1 MSIRCFIAVEL
12 DQGVKTE
19 LGRLQKRLAKQLW
32 DDEFGI
38 NWVKPKRIHLTLKF
52 LGDVDETLTPE
63 ICSAVSEAAEHFS
76 PFEIELSGLGCFPP
90 NDRPGRVLWAGITT
104 GAETL
109 RELAEAI
116 DMNLGV
122 LDFPPETRKFNPH
135 LTLARIKQPNAGK
148 AVRNLVETSPIDI
161 IASQTV
167 GEITVFQSELTR
179 SGPIYTSLSHAP
191 LT

>member
-12 DQGVKTE
+12 DESVKTE
-19 LGRLQKRLAKQLW
+19 LGRLQKRLAKQLRG
-32 DDEFGI
+32 DEFGI
-38 NWVKPKRIHLTLKF
+38 NWVKPERIHLTLKF
-52 LGDVDETLTPE
+52 LGDVDDTLIPE

-90 NDRPGRVLWAGITT
+90 NNRPARVLWAGITT

-109 RELAEAI
+109 GELAEAI
-116 DMNLGV
+116 DLNLGV
-122 LDFPPETRKFNPH
+122 LDFGPETRKFSPH

-148 AVRNLVETSPIDI
+148 SVRNLVEQSPVDI
-161 IASQTV
+161 IAGQTV

-179 SGPIYTSLSHAP
+179 SGPIYTSLAHAP